1 MKLLE
6 DEHRQRLALYH
17 PGLEPW
23 FTTLP
28 TLVTAYCSRWHV
40 TLGPTFRPG
49 GDASWAAITYRA
61 DGTKAVLKVSIP
73 DAGDERSAAA
83 LRVYD
88 GHGAVRLFEH
98 EPLDQVWLIEY
109 CDPGT
114 TAASMPPADSDRIAA
129 DVLPRLWAAGSTQL
143 PGVPLLT
150 DVIKQRSAMVR
161 ERAERLDDRLCHD
174 GADLLAELA
183 SVNEHDRLLHGDFN
197 QRNVLQS
204 ERGWLAIDPRPMI
217 GDPAYELALWLVN
230 RIIEDDDP
238 VARATTL
245 AEHIGLTPTRVL
257 TWLTAQTIQLC
268 SWLHHSGQR
277 GDLAAY
283 ETAARRL
290 QAAA

>member
-1 MKLLE
+1 MELLE
-6 DEHRQRLALYH
+6 GEHRQRLASYH
-17 PGLEPW
+17 PGLERW

-28 TLVTAYCSRWHV
+28 TLVRAYCSRWHL

-61 DGTKAVLKVSIP
+61 DGTKAVLKISIP
-73 DAGDERSAAA
+73 DADDERSAAA
-83 LRVYD
+83 LRAYD
-88 GHGAVRLFEH
+88 GNGAVRLFEH
-98 EPLDQVWLIEY
+98 EPVDRVWLIEH

-114 TAASMPPADSDRIAA
+114 TAASVPPSESDRAAA
-129 DVLPRLWAAGSTQL
+129 DVLPRLWATVGTQL
-143 PGVPLLT
+143 RGVPLLT
-150 DVIKQRSAMVR
+150 DVIKARSAMVR
-161 ERAERLDDRLCHD
+161 ERAERLDDPLCHR

-183 SVNEHDRLLHGDFN
+183 TVNEHDRLLHGDFN

-217 GDPAYELALWLVN
+217 GDPAYELAMWLVN

-245 AEHIGLTPTRVL
+245 AERAGIPRTRVL
-257 TWLTAQTIQLC
+257 TWVTVQTIQMC
-268 SWLHHSGQR
+268 SWLRRSGER

-283 ETAARRL
+283 ETAAWLL
-290 QAAA
+290 QAAV